1 MKHKIAL
8 VLSMIVIVCTL
19 PSVTAYAAD
28 PEQCDHNYD
37 RDTFISDI
45 CTGCGQIRPDIDAPY
60 ELPFITREDSV
71 VAREAPRQDSNVV
84 MRYDELGTKIRVV
97 ARVRNEHDN
106 VWLKLSD
113 GSYMFADRAAFDFDS
128 MSSYALDIVNQSA
141 SLCYPTI
148 SLQQGLGIQC
158 SPSQAKT
165 YIAMLEHFRPGSTFD
180 LKKREILGPD
190 TWNYYVYA
198 NSTFLDETYTGED
211 LGNILYGHTCKS
223 IGIPLNSAIR
233 YGGLTES
240 AGRGNAVLCLFLG
253 DLPRCDDPDDIEM
266 ISLGW
271 NRFNQSYAASGGGG
285 GGGGGGF

>member
-1 MKHKIAL
+1 MKHMIAL
-8 VLSMIVIVCTL
+8 SLSLMVIVCAL
-19 PSVTAYAAD
+19 PPTTVYAAD
-28 PEQCDHNYD
+28 PGQCEHNYY
-37 RDTFISDI
+37 RDSFMSDI
-45 CTGCGQIRPDIDAPY
+45 CTECGQIRPDIDAPY

-71 VAREAPRQDSNVV
+71 VAREEPRQDSNVV
-84 MRYDELGTKIRVV
+84 MRYDELGTKIQVV
-97 ARVRNEHDN
+97 ARVRNEHGN

-128 MSSYALDIVNQSA
+128 MSSYALNIVNQSA

-180 LKKREILGPD
+180 LKKREILGLR

-198 NSTFLDETYTGED
+198 NSTFLDETYAGED
-211 LGNILYGHTCKS
+211 LGNILYGYTCRS
-223 IGIPLNSAIR
+223 IGIPLDSAIR

-240 AGRGNAVLCLFLG
+240 AGVGDTAACLFLG
-253 DLPRCDDPDDIEM
+253 DLPRCDKPDDIEM

-271 NRFNQSYAASGGGG
+271 NRFYQSYAGGGG
-285 GGGGGGF
+285 GGGRGF